1 MVRFLSHVLEGQMVG
16 EEGDVQYDL
25 SRLRDVPVE
34 QWEKSDVEITVKMLL
49 TFIRPHLVMKNL
61 QTDFVKHKASHFSSH
76 NDSIDQFTSNSQP

>member
-1 MVRFLSHVLEGQMVG
+1 MVRFLSHVLDGRMVG
-16 EEGDVQYDL
+16 EEGDVQYDV

-61 QTDFVKHKASHFSSH
+61 QTDFIKHKASHLSSH
-76 NDSIDQFTSNSQP
+76 TDSVDQLTSNPQP